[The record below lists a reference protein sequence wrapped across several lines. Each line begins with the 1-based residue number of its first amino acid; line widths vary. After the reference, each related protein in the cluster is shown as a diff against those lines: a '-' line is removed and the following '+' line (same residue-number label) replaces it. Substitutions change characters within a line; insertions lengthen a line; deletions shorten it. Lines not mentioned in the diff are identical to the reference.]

1 MNTNLLA
8 IPEEYAE
15 VSFLFV
21 LFLCVP
27 LCNNC
32 AGFIIQDLNLKLSFQ
47 QNAMARR
54 LSELGYEAVLN
65 EAQNLPN
72 LLIRSNPAMASRT
85 STDKAKQTVQLYA
98 QQCFGALQKFQNAI
112 PGLLAMAKKGSA
124 APFDVL
130 VLPAGVPEMESFTS
144 ADAKF
149 FLNGISDLDKRMSFG
164 MDSVR
169 LDPITGLKVGTYRGC
184 VDYLDGQLS
193 SQTIA
198 GGLTR
203 EVTFVTMHDGN
214 EEIVNLLTNTFDT
227 CPGSSGK
234 VTFRVVKAHVSSAV
248 LGVSGSGASVVGYP
262 TTSTFSQPTSPEKTM
277 IQLRSYMGAYL
288 TQPENVV
295 VLPDVYFEGIESVG
309 YVTSDANVTAVPTT
323 LYMPGTGIT
332 SDYGTLTAAS
342 GSLSDRDALT
352 ELQALNDIASGSTP
366 SDGFHISPMA
376 FRGTAFDGSGKLVHR
391 NKGHLGPLDA
401 IDGAALF
408 KGGFAMRPTVA
419 GAAVALTTP

>member
-15 VSFLFV
+15 
-21 LFLCVP
+21 
-27 LCNNC
+27 
-32 AGFIIQDLNLKLSFQ
+32 DLNLKLSFQ

-65 EAQNLPN
+65 EGQNLPN
-72 LLIRSNPAMASRT
+72 LLIRANPAMASRT
-85 STDKAKQTVQLYA
+85 SIDKAKQTHQLYA

-124 APFDVL
+124 APFDTL
-130 VLPAGVPEMESFTS
+130 ILPAGVPEMETFTS

-169 LDPITGLKVGTYRGC
+169 RDPITGLNVGTYRGC

-193 SQTIA
+193 SQTVA

-203 EVTFVTMHDGN
+203 EVTFVTMHKEGDF
-214 EEIVNLLTNTFDT
+214 IIDLMSNTPKK
-227 CPGSSGK
+227 CPGNVGK
-234 VTFRVVKAHVSSAV
+234 VTFRVVKCHVSSAV

-277 IQLRSYMGAYL
+277 IQLRSYLGAYL

-309 YVTSDANVTAVPTT
+309 YVSSNIDNDKITTMQFIPDLAADPSFSLIANEV
-323 LYMPGTGIT
+323 
-332 SDYGTLTAAS
+332 DYSA
-342 GSLSDRDALT
+342 
-352 ELQALNDIASGSTP
+352 ELEHLRTTP
-366 SDGFHISPMA
+366 STSSTTFGFDISPMA
-376 FRGTAFDGSGKLVHR
+376 FQGTSINSTTGKVEFQ
-391 NKGHLGPLDA
+391 NKGHLGNLDA

-408 KGGFAMRPTVA
+408 KGGFAMRPTIS
-419 GAAVALTTP
+419 GASIALTTTP